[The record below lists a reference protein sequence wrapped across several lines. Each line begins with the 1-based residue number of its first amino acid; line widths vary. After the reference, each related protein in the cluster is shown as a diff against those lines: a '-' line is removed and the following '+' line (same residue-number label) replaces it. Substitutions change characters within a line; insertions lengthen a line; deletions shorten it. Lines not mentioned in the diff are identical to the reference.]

1 MSFSPNL
8 FLANMNAKGGPAK
21 PSRFEVILPLPTYIA
36 NFVEQGVLERI
47 LNLPT
52 EIFTRVEDAIGSVLG
67 ANQESGPNST
77 NYGGSSISRYL
88 ALQCEAAEL
97 PGKSLLTSE
106 AKIYGPVFKVPYQTQ
121 YTETTLTFLCSN
133 EFYERKLF
141 ERYMEAIMPHDTNN
155 LRFPR
160 GRETRYYT
168 NITIIQYDEFIKKIY
183 SVELRDAYPVAIAA
197 QPLSWADD
205 GFHRL
210 SVQFAYQRY
219 ITKYDGA
226 YDLGQAAGAIFGS
239 KGADVLKGVLGKSES
254 AVRLGSQIGAAAG
267 LLGIDKSI
275 QGTKLGGAIT
285 GFGQAVNNGLNT
297 FGRFFS

>member
-121 YTETTLTFLCSN
+121 YTEASRACSSWR
-133 EFYERKLF
+133 FRQGFPDAGCGKKTC
-141 ERYMEAIMPHDTNN
+141 TNFC
-155 LRFPR
+155 L
-160 GRETRYYT
+160 G
-168 NITIIQYDEFIKKIY
+168 
-183 SVELRDAYPVAIAA
+183 V
-197 QPLSWADD
+197 
-205 GFHRL
+205 
-210 SVQFAYQRY
+210 Y
-219 ITKYDGA
+219 I
-226 YDLGQAAGAIFGS
+226 
-239 KGADVLKGVLGKSES
+239 
-254 AVRLGSQIGAAAG
+254 
-267 LLGIDKSI
+267 
-275 QGTKLGGAIT
+275 
-285 GFGQAVNNGLNT
+285 
-297 FGRFFS
+297 